1 MIKNQKLNI
10 LIMNPPVSTENKQD
24 RSVERI
30 DQLEMENALLHQLL
44 QKQID
49 INQSKIAFLAEV
61 SHELRSPLTSIQ
73 LSASL
78 IEHYYNRMD
87 REKIFGHLAKIKDA
101 VSDYVL
107 ILNNNLLAE
116 QSQKANEDQSTL

>member
-1 MIKNQKLNI
+1 MNQKLNI
-10 LIMNPPVSTENKQD
+10 LIMKPPVSTENKRD

-61 SHELRSPLTSIQ
+61 SHDLRSPLTSIQ
-73 LSASL
+73 LSTSL
-78 IEHYYNRMD
+78 IEHYYHRMD

-107 ILNNNLLAE
+107 ILNNNLLIE
-116 QSQKANEDQSTL
+116 QSQKADEDQFTW